1 MRYLGNS
8 YVHPVVPHGAVNRL
22 PPVRLRQARTP
33 KIIVAGMTR
42 VLECIADLTGAL
54 LPAKS
59 TTVIESDADHC
70 WLLGI
75 LNSRLM
81 GFYFLSVYGG
91 DRLRGGYLRIGPPQL
106 RTLPVPVYD
115 QANDIH
121 RALAERVHQ
130 LLAVRERRT
139 AGQVQVLE
147 EQIDQL
153 VYRMYGLSDAERLVV
168 EQPAEPSCG
177 RAGRPEW
184 TSRA

>member
-8 YVHPVVPHGAVNRL
+8 YVQPVLPHGAAGRL

-42 VLECIADLTGAL
+42 ALECVADLAGAL

-59 TTVIESDADHC
+59 TTVIESDADLC

-81 GFYFLSVYGG
+81 GFYYLSVYGG
-91 DRLRGGYLRIGPPQL
+91 DRLHGGYLRIGPPQL
-106 RTLPVPVYD
+106 RNLPVPEYD

-121 RALAERVHQ
+121 RALAERVRQ
-130 LLAVRERRT
+130 LLASRERRT
-139 AGQVQVLE
+139 AGQAQGLE
-147 EQIDQL
+147 EQIDEL
-153 VYRMYGLSDAERLVV
+153 VYRIYGLTDAEQLVV
-168 EQPAEPSCG
+168 EQSPGPLCG
-177 RAGRPEW
+177 HAGRPGRR
-184 TSRA
+184 SRA